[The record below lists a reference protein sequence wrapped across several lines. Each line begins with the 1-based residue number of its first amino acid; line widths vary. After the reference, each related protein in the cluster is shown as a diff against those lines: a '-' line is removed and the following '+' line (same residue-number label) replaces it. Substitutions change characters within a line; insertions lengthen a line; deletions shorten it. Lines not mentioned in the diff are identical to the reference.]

1 MRNLKFIH
9 TLLLLAVAL
18 PVMATEP
25 KSIIIEVGG
34 RSYYKHLV
42 ASGDTIYALSKAYN
56 VSEQQILDSNEGM
69 TPATL
74 KVDSYIYIPYV
85 AKTELNIVDKKKFVI
100 HSVKSGDTIYSI
112 ARKYKVS
119 VATLE
124 QDNPDIDIERIAPG
138 MEVRVRR
145 SERGYATMDDID
157 KEQRKR
163 DKDIVLKSN
172 EYRVMAGE
180 TVYSLSRRFGLSEE
194 VFLEINSLKSPR
206 DLKEGMIVIRTKPV
220 EVVPENEETV
230 ASSEEPKTE
239 VQPIIEAQEERVVEV
254 VAVKEQPIADAYAPI
269 FEKFDP
275 EHKLRTLL
283 MLPFHK
289 DGKVNSA
296 AVDFYR
302 GVLLAME
309 ELRDKGYDIELSVL
323 DTQGSEDVVVD
334 IVTYDPQF
342 YGTNLIIGPVY
353 ENEIS
358 KVLPYATEAHIPV
371 VSPLADITSL
381 SGSVLY
387 QMQTENSHKY
397 DRFAEIFD
405 GSREV
410 VVIHTSSVDKE
421 YMEKMYELSANH
433 TLHELNYKFDRGSLL
448 YRRNADGSNGE
459 EIDITEFMHTR
470 TSKAF
475 VVLASSETDVDRVL
489 TTLSSTRAS
498 ILGRGG
504 LMGDY
509 VVVGNRRWKQMMS
522 IDKQTFFN
530 NNTIF
535 LVPYHANRGSETITM
550 FDARYVKAYEVLPTM
565 YSYRGYD
572 AAMIF
577 CRKMYEGFD
586 GSGSVAA
593 PLATPYTFAF
603 EDGLYV
609 NTYWVMERY
618 KSNYTIDVE

>member
-194 VFLEINSLKSPR
+194 VFMEINSLKSSR

-220 EVVPENEETV
+220 DVVPENGETV

-239 VQPIIEAQEERVVEV
+239 VQPIIEAQEERVVEA
-254 VAVKEQPIADAYAPI
+254 VAVEEQPIADAYAPI

-358 KVLPYATEAHIPV
+358 KVLPYTTEAHIPV

-504 LMGDY
+504 IMGDY

-535 LVPYHANRGSETITM
+535 LVPYHANRGNDTITM
-550 FDARYVKAYEVLPTM
+550 FDAHYVKAYEVLPTM

>member
-1 MRNLKFIH
+1 MRDLKFIH

-85 AKTELNIVDKKKFVI
+85 AKTELNIVDKKKFVV

-124 QDNPDIDIERIAPG
+124 QDNSDIDIERIAPG

-163 DKDIVLKSN
+163 DKEIVLKSN

-194 VFLEINSLKSPR
+194 VFMEINSLKSPR
-206 DLKEGMIVIRTKPV
+206 DLKEGMIVIRTKPA
-220 EVVPENEETV
+220 EVVPENEEIV
-230 ASSEEPKTE
+230 ASSEEKKTE
-239 VQPIIEAQEERVVEV
+239 ERSIIEVQEEKGVEV
-254 VAVKEQPIADAYAPI
+254 VAVEEQPIADAYAPI

-309 ELRDKGYDIELSVL
+309 KLRDQGYDIELSVL
-323 DTQGSEDVVVD
+323 DTQGSEDVVAD

-410 VVIHTSSVDKE
+410 VVIHTPSVDKE

-509 VVVGNRRWKQMMS
+509 VVVGNRRWKQMTS

-586 GSGSVAA
+586 GLGRVAA
-593 PLATPYTFAF
+593 PLATPYTFVF

>member
-112 ARKYKVS
+112 ARKYMVS

-194 VFLEINSLKSPR
+194 VFMEINSLKSSR

-220 EVVPENEETV
+220 EVVPENEEIV

-239 VQPIIEAQEERVVEV
+239 EQPIIEAQEERVVEV
-254 VAVKEQPIADAYAPI
+254 VAVEEQPMADAYAPI

-275 EHKLRTLL
+275 EQKLRTLL

-309 ELRDKGYDIELSVL
+309 ELRDQGYDIELSVL
-323 DTQGSEDVVVD
+323 DTQGLEDVVVD

-509 VVVGNRRWKQMMS
+509 VVVGNRRWKQMTS

-586 GSGSVAA
+586 GSGCVAA
-593 PLATPYTFAF
+593 PLATPYTFVF

-618 KSNYTIDVE
+618 KSNFTIDVE

>member
-1 MRNLKFIH
+1 MRNLKIIY
-9 TLLLLAVAL
+9 TLLLLAMAL
-18 PVMATEP
+18 PAMATEP
-25 KSIIIEVGG
+25 TNIIVEVGG

-56 VSEQQILDSNEGM
+56 VSEQQILESNEGV

-74 KVDSYIYIPYV
+74 KVDSYIYIPRV
-85 AKTELNIVDKKKFVI
+85 AQVESKAVDKKRFI
-100 HSVKSGDTIYSI
+100 THSVKAGDTIYSI

-124 QDNPDIDIERIAPG
+124 RDNPNVDIERIAPG
-138 MEVRVRR
+138 MEILVRR

-163 DKDIVLKSN
+163 DAEVVLKSN
-172 EYRVMAGE
+172 EYRVVAGE

-194 VFLEINSLKSPR
+194 TFMEINSLKSPR
-206 DLKEGMIVIRTKPV
+206 DLKDGMIVIRTKPA
-220 EVVPENEETV
+220 EVVPESAVDVSSPEE
-230 ASSEEPKTE
+230 
-239 VQPIIEAQEERVVEV
+239 QPVVETPKESVVDV
-254 VAVKEQPIADAYAPI
+254 VAVEQQPTSDAHAPM
-269 FEKFDP
+269 FDKFAP
-275 EHKLRTLL
+275 EQKLRTLL

-289 DGKVNSA
+289 EGKVNTT

-309 ELRDKGYDIELSVL
+309 VLRDEGYDIELSVL
-323 DTQGSEDVVVD
+323 DTQGSEDVVED

-342 YGTNLIIGPVY
+342 YGTHLIIGPVY

-381 SGSVLY
+381 SGSILF

-433 TLHELNYKFDRGSLL
+433 TLHELNYEFDRGSLL
-448 YRRNADGSNGE
+448 YRRNADGTNGE

-535 LVPYHANRGSETITM
+535 LVPYHANRGSEAITM

-565 YSYRGYD
+565 FSYRGYD
-572 AAMIF
+572 AAIIF
-577 CRKMYEGFD
+577 CRKMYEGFG

-609 NTYWVMERY
+609 NTYWIMERY
-618 KSNYTIDVE
+618 KSNFTIDVK